1 MTSER
6 YLKFLAIMNS
16 ILFGFAC
23 LWCVIRLNF
32 EKTSMIWLVKLGLLV
47 LVFLVIFFLYYIPR
61 QKGINPYKRT
71 NNNMMK
77 NSILFW
83 IKDERELMM
92 ALKTYAS
99 GYTYCS
105 NFIFALLLLLFIFI
119 TLDLS
124 RVVILN
130 SILLFLFF
138 EMLFL
143 NVRFVIDWNKY
154 SNE

>member
-1 MTSER
+1 MTSEK

-16 ILFGFAC
+16 MLFGLAC

-32 EKTSMIWLVKLGLLV
+32 EKTSMIWLVKLVLLA
-47 LVFLVIFFLYYIPR
+47 LIFLVIFFIYYIPR

-71 NNNMMK
+71 NNNRMK

-83 IKDERELMM
+83 VKDERELMM

-99 GYTYCS
+99 GYTYYTY
-105 NFIFALLLLLFIFI
+105 FIFLLLPLLFILI
-119 TLDLS
+119 ILDLS

-130 SILLFLFF
+130 SIFSFLFF